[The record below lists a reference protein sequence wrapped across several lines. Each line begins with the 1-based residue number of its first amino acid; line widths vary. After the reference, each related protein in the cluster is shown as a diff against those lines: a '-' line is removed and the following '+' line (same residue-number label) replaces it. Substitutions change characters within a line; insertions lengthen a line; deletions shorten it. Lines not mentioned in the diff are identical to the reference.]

1 VTQHLGDEAELYP
14 LGVLDDDAAR
24 DVERH
29 IAGCTVC
36 AERVTAAQHVATS
49 LAASL
54 PAAEP
59 SSELGRRIGES
70 ARPRLQT
77 VAPTRAWDLR
87 GLAIAA
93 VFALAFLVAGW
104 QALAL
109 RGRVAADDLALVT
122 VVHSHFNHVSMTPL
136 SPKPV
141 AAKILYARDG
151 SWLYIIADEPAG
163 TVHALAR
170 TTAGNTIDLG
180 ALAASGRTAS
190 LLVRPTQRVRS
201 LSLERDGT
209 PVAAATLVY
218 GGTR

>member
-1 VTQHLGDEAELYP
+1 MTQHLGDEAELYP

-36 AERVTAAQHVATS
+36 AERVTAAQDVATS

-122 VVHSHFNHVSMTPL
+122 VVHSHFNHVST
-136 SPKPV
+136 SPQSANPV

-151 SWLYIIADEPAG
+151 SWLYIIADRPGG
-163 TVHALAR
+163 TLRAL
-170 TTAGNTIDLG
+170 
-180 ALAASGRTAS
+180 GRTAAGTLDLGVLAGS
-190 LLVRPTQRVRS
+190 DQAATLLVRPSTRITSVTLQ
-201 LSLERDGT
+201 RDGT
-209 PVAAATLVY
+209 AVASAKLVY